1 MSLFNVIDI
10 GSTKISIATGIL
22 NDDKFLIQFL
32 KSYNSAGLKKG
43 RVIDMEGLSS
53 SIKKALEDA
62 EIQQNIKIKKASVC
76 YSGLDVRGIYS
87 NGAVRIRKR
96 EISEEDVNFAIE
108 SATAMS
114 LPADQEVIHVLP
126 VEFIVDGNNGI
137 KDPVGMKGLK
147 LESKVYT
154 ITASSNQIQNIITC
168 CSRAGVEVEDVI
180 LQGIASSE
188 AVLSTHDKEI
198 GTMVIDIGGGTIDL
212 AVFYEGSIRYIA
224 TYGIGGNHIT
234 NDLSI
239 GLKISYAE
247 AERIKKQFGVL
258 LPNINLISSDNLAK
272 RDYQSNNQKL
282 IENISE
288 IEIVGLDRQ
297 PVKIPMSIIKEII
310 YARSEEIL
318 EIIKKEILS
327 LPNDISLS
335 SIIFT
340 GGTSLMSGFISL
352 AEAYLSIPC
361 RVGKPDT
368 GISSLCLEMG
378 LNDSYIYE
386 NDNFLTVNT
395 PEFSSAIGALIY
407 KIKTGLYDNH
417 VVGFS
422 KFVDKIKALIRNLIK
437 I

>member
-1 MSLFNVIDI
+1 MGLFNVIDI
-10 GSTKISIATGIL
+10 GSTKISIATGFL
-22 NDDKFLIQFL
+22 NEDKFLIQFL
-32 KSYNSAGLKKG
+32 NSYNSAGLKKG

-53 SIKKALEDA
+53 AIKRALEDA
-62 EIQQNIKIKKASVC
+62 EAQQNIKIKKASVC
-76 YSGLDVRGIYS
+76 YSGLHVKGIYS
-87 NGAVRIRKR
+87 SGAVRIRKK
-96 EISEEDVNFAIE
+96 EITDEDVNFAIE

-126 VEFIVDGNNGI
+126 VEFIVDGNSGI
-137 KDPVGMKGLK
+137 KDPVGMKGLR

-188 AVLSTHDKEI
+188 AVLNSHDKEI
-198 GTMVIDIGGGTIDL
+198 GAMVVDIGGGTIDL
-212 AVFYEGSIRYIA
+212 AVFYEGSIRHIA

-239 GLKISYAE
+239 GLKISHNE
-247 AERIKKQFGVL
+247 AERVKKQFGVI
-258 LPNINLISSDNLAK
+258 LPDINLTLSDNISRK
-272 RDYQSNNQKL
+272 EHHSNNQRL
-282 IENISE
+282 IENIAE
-288 IEIVGLDRQ
+288 IEIIGLDRQ

-310 YARSEEIL
+310 YARCEEIL
-318 EIIKKEILS
+318 EIIKKEIFS
-327 LPNDISLS
+327 LPEDINIS

-340 GGTSLMSGFISL
+340 GGTSLMSGFISM
-352 AEAYLSIPC
+352 AEAYLSIPS
-361 RVGKPDT
+361 RIGKPDT

-386 NDNFLTVNT
+386 NDNFLTINT

-407 KIKTGLYDNH
+407 KIKTGLYEDH
-417 VVGFS
+417 SEGFI
-422 KFVDKIKALIRNLIK
+422 KFIDKIRALIRNLIK